1 MRSRRTRFLMPVHLY
16 GQLADMRRL
25 KSVAAGR
32 SVAILEDSCQAHG
45 ATRDGI
51 RAGQGGL
58 AGAFSFYPAKNLGAM
73 GDAGAL
79 VTDDEQ
85 LAHEVR
91 CLREHGQRE
100 KYRHAREGYTSRLD
114 TIQAIVLLHKLPH
127 LERWNEE
134 RRALARLYGDTL
146 AGVGDLACRLSHR
159 AASRPGT
166 STSSGPKIRRRWPAS
181 CASEA
186 SRRAGTTPSLRTSL
200 PRTRPRPRTR
210 RVPGRGGAL
219 P

>member
-1 MRSRRTRFLMPVHLY
+1 MPVHLY

-25 KSVAAGR
+25 KGVAAGR
-32 SVAILEDSCQAHG
+32 GVAILEDSCQAHG

-146 AGVGDLACRLSHR
+146 AGVGDLRLPPVAQGSVPAWHLYVVR
-159 AASRPGT
+159 TQNPAALG
-166 STSSGPKIRRRWPAS
+166 GF
-181 CASEA
+181 
-186 SRRAGTTPSLRTSL
+186 LRERGIATGRHYPEPPHLSAAYEGL
-200 PRTRPRPRTR
+200 GHVRR